1 MFHCFKRTMK
11 QTFMSKIRYEIPFN
25 KRNIG
30 NKLMPVFTKY
40 EALCYV
46 FDV

>member
-1 MFHCFKRTMK
+1 
-11 QTFMSKIRYEIPFN
+11 MSKIRYEIFFN

-30 NKLMPVFTKY
+30 NKLMLVFIKY
-40 EALCYV
+40 EVLCYV